1 MAVDEEQRVRGL
13 LRDIAEW
20 SERCARHIDG
30 MSYEQFVEDEKT
42 LDAVS
47 KCVEVVGT
55 AAKSLM
61 EISPK
66 FEASHPQ
73 LELRRAYA
81 TRINLAHRYRG
92 IDPQVLWELPYS
104 R

>member
-1 MAVDEEQRVRGL
+1 
-13 LRDIAEW
+13 
-20 SERCARHIDG
+20 
-30 MSYEQFVEDEKT
+30 
-42 LDAVS
+42 VS

-61 EISPK
+61 DTTPE
-66 FEASHPQ
+66 FETKHPQ

-92 IDPQVLWELPYS
+92 IDPHVLWETATQSIFAIGEAARRVLAERGRNSPDPS
-104 R
+104 